1 MRLVVRLLRLAEK
14 MTSCPST
21 LSALETV
28 PLSFQVPP
36 LGRKTEALPPS
47 TRPTAVERVSAPGAA
62 MPATLPSAVSSRLTD
77 SPRVKFWA
85 ESQALSS
92 TSSSLPR
99 KVMVLGVFTLGS
111 AFWYTQVMRRSE
123 TMRVLLISS

>member
-36 LGRKTEALPPS
+36 LGRNTLALPPS
-47 TRPTAVERVSAPGAA
+47 TMPTAVERVSALGAV
-62 MPATLPSAVSSRLTD
+62 MPATLPSAVSSRLTV
-77 SPRVKFWA
+77 SPSLKFWVL
-85 ESQALSS
+85 SQALSS
-92 TSSSLPR
+92 TSTLLLR
-99 KVMVLGVFTLGS
+99 KVMVLGAATLGS
-111 AFWYTQVMRRSE
+111 AF
-123 TMRVLLISS
+123 